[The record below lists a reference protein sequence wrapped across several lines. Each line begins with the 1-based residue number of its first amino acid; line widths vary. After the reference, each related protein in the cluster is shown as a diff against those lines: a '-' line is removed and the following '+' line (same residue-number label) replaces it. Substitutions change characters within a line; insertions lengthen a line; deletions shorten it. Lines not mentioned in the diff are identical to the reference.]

1 MRTFLTVLFSVF
13 LAEFA
18 DKTQL
23 AVFSFATTSK
33 SKLIVLLGAIT
44 ALSLSSVLAVL
55 FGDFICRFVSPRF
68 IRIVSGTIF
77 IAIGLL
83 TILLKDF

>member
-23 AVFSFATTSK
+23 AVFSFATASK

-55 FGDFICRFVSPRF
+55 FGDFY
-68 IRIVSGTIF
+68 
-77 IAIGLL
+77 L
-83 TILLKDF
+83 

>member
-55 FGDFICRFVSPRF
+55 FGDFICKFVSPRV